1 MNEREHIEDA
11 MRSSSPTQSKEMSFT
26 EAVEKIILGKK
37 LTRVE
42 WGNKESY
49 IFLNDGLLKI
59 RKPDGLHPLLV
70 SEGDLKGDDW
80 VVVEES

>member
-1 MNEREHIEDA
+1 MAEIDPVEDTI
-11 MRSSSPTQSKEMSFT
+11 MSSPVQKEMGF
-26 EAVEKIILGKK
+26 AGAIEKVIMGKK

-42 WGNKESY
+42 WGNKGTY
-49 IFLNDGLLKI
+49 IVLSDGMLKI
-59 RKPDGLHPLLV
+59 RKSDGFHPLLV